1 MVAYDEG
8 WHEPEYNP
16 GIGRAWRWASEQAT
30 LWVRPI
36 GRAVTLRWPA
46 SRRCATSTRRR
57 TVRVV
62 VGGSRSVAVSSRA
75 ATSNSRSP
83 CPPISLSTADGR
95 VMLETSRFFVA
106 GGNGQGDQRHLSLRI
121 FAVAVD

>member
-1 MVAYDEG
+1 MVAYAEG

-36 GRAVTLRWPA
+36 GRAVTVRVTGESP
-46 SRRCATSTRRR
+46 RRYFDEAP

-62 VGGSRSVAVSSRA
+62 VAGREVSRFQPFSDFEQSIALPA
-75 ATSNSRSP
+75 DL
-83 CPPISLSTADGR
+83 LSTADGR